1 MAVSQAAMR
10 RRARIM
16 RAVNVPM
23 RAALSLPFA
32 TPLSG
37 NLMLIS
43 YTGRKSGKAY
53 RQPVSY
59 VRDGDVLLTPG
70 GGRWTLN
77 LAGGRPARIRLRGRD
92 APARPELV
100 TDPAELE
107 RLLGVIAEKN
117 PRAARFIP
125 IPRRPDG
132 RLDPDALDAAL
143 RHGFCIVRW
152 HLAEQAGVSQ
162 LCGRC
167 LPCCQGGFGLPGCG
181 VCSRTL
187 WKCGRGW
194 VRFPA
199 DAA

>member
-1 MAVSQAAMR
+1 MAPSPAAMQ

-32 TPLSG
+32 TPLNG
-37 NLMLIS
+37 NLMLIY

-59 VRDGDVLLTPG
+59 VRDGGVLLTPG

-92 APARPELV
+92 VAARPELV
-100 TDPAELE
+100 TDPAEVE

-132 RLDPDALDAAL
+132 RLDPGALDAAL
-143 RHGFCIVRW
+143 QHGFCIVRW
-152 HLAEQAGVSQ
+152 HRAE
-162 LCGRC
+162 
-167 LPCCQGGFGLPGCG
+167 PG
-181 VCSRTL
+181 
-187 WKCGRGW
+187 
-194 VRFPA
+194 
-199 DAA
+199 